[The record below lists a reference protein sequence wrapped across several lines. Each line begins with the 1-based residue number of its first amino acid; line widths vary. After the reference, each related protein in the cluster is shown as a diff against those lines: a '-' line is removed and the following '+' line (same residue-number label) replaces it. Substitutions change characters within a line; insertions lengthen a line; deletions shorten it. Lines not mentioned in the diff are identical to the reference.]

1 MKTKH
6 TEAGYLSK
14 KTLNKISYELKKRGK
29 YENQHINWAY
39 RWGKTKFR

>member
-14 KTLNKISYELKKRGK
+14 RTLNKIRYELKKRGK
-29 YENQHINWAY
+29 YEDQRSN
-39 RWGKTKFR
+39 